1 VIDHPTYRHVACLGP
16 GTNGPGPNVRPAHK
30 SFENNNCGVHFL
42 ICSHHAYKGVVSD
55 VFFECGV
62 VGVILSQIYLI
73 VYSRVLLPFTID
85 EVSMLFFA

>member
-1 VIDHPTYRHVACLGP
+1 
-16 GTNGPGPNVRPAHK
+16 
-30 SFENNNCGVHFL
+30 
-42 ICSHHAYKGVVSD
+42 
-55 VFFECGV
+55 V